1 MNGISINVDG
11 NDKFEEMM
19 AESDEIAET
28 FGSRENIQNFPSGMG
43 KAGGQM
49 RGSSSNQQNNMVNS
63 ESENKLS
70 LNLPTNF
77 YSNLRRDYR
86 FTFFLTEIRFNFT

>member
-1 MNGISINVDG
+1 MNSISVNVDG
-11 NDKFEEMM
+11 NDKFDEML

-28 FGSRENIQNFPSGMG
+28 FGSRENLQNFPSGMA
-43 KAGGQM
+43 KIGGQL
-49 RGSSSNQQNNMVNS
+49 RGNRRNHQNNMINS
-63 ESENKLS
+63 ESEKKLS

-86 FTFFLTEIRFNFT
+86 LIFFSSEATL